1 MLIAKIE
8 NGQVYTVADYTA
20 LFPNTSFPST
30 GPSPEFLAENSC
42 MTVTVFKPY
51 DANTQ
56 KLVPADP
63 YIEGDTVYTV
73 QVAELTPEEIAA
85 QEASKKSKVK
95 AQAMTMLSETDWT
108 QMPDV
113 NLINKDAFTAYRA
126 ELRAIALNPPIE
138 VTEWPIKPEEQWGV

>member
-51 DANTQ
+51 DANIQ
-56 KLVPADP
+56 KLEPADP

-85 QEASKKSKVK
+85 NVASQWSKVR
-95 AQAMTMLSETDWT
+95 AQRNKLLADSDWT
-108 QMPDV
+108 QV
-113 NLINKDAFTAYRA
+113 EDAPVDKAVWAVYRQ
-126 ELRAIALNPPIE
+126 ELRDITNQQDPYNI
-138 VTEWPIKPEEQWGV
+138 VWPVAPNAEAM